1 MHDKNNFILPHFD
14 KLKDFVVWY
23 LKNGKPILIPD
34 NFEVFQTDDATA
46 CCLFRSGRYQVEM
59 YLVHPDPLIPPH
71 EHPQVENI
79 EIPSG
84 GWAGITESNL
94 ESYLQVDGQE
104 HGESFKKRGESHGF
118 MIMSF
123 QRWADGLEITTIGSR
138 WKGHTVGKKH
148 EALIKRFNPQAL
160 VYPGYAD
167 VTKKPK
173 TMEIL

>member
-1 MHDKNNFILPHFD
+1 MHNNNSFILPHFD

-34 NFEVFQTDDATA
+34 NFEVFETDDATA

-59 YLVHPDPLIPPH
+59 YLVHPNPLLPPH

-84 GWAGITESNL
+84 AWSSLKESDL
-94 ESYLQVDGQE
+94 DKLLQVDGQA
-104 HGESFKKRGESHGF
+104 HGESFKERGKYKGF

-123 QRWADGLEITTIGSR
+123 QRWAEGLEITTIGSR
-138 WKGHTVGKKH
+138 WKGHTVGEKH
-148 EALIKRFNPQAL
+148 ENLIKRFNPKAV

-167 VTKKPK
+167 VTQNRNIQ
-173 TMEIL
+173 EIL